1 MKCVTQ
7 AEKLKMSTILTTD
20 VNSGGVCDQSLEST
34 IIFLFFFF
42 FQYNLKI
49 YVLFIYLA
57 ALALSCITLDL

>member
-7 AEKLKMSTILTTD
+7 AERLKMSTILTTE

-34 IIFLFFFF
+34 IIFFFF

-57 ALALSCITLDL
+57 VLALSCITRDL